1 MRVKRL
7 LLAQDPDLKQV
18 TLLGSDR
25 TLNLGPGPEL
35 AELAIGRDNGAPKI
49 VVLHRESKEVR
60 VLCFGGR
67 LTGGHSCCPEGG
79 ERADVFRLN
88 SAQWLL
94 LQSCPMCCGPC

>member
-35 AELAIGRDNGAPKI
+35 AELAIGRDNGAP
-49 VVLHRESKEVR
+49 
-60 VLCFGGR
+60 
-67 LTGGHSCCPEGG
+67 
-79 ERADVFRLN
+79 
-88 SAQWLL
+88 
-94 LQSCPMCCGPC
+94 